1 MPFIPCDGA
10 GERDRGAR
18 SPRHAQIEALVS
30 RVLRE
35 RLARG
40 LNDPRVQ
47 GMVSIVGVDLSPDFS
62 SARVRISVLPED
74 RERLTLSGLRSAT
87 RHLESALREGT
98 ELRRVPRLSFE
109 IDEAH
114 KRERALYAALDS
126 VRPAAPDDDDAS
138 DSLTSPPTSDTPDGG
153 KTPGDSI

>member
-1 MPFIPCDGA
+1 MPFIPSTGA
-10 GERDRGAR
+10 GERGDRGAR
-18 SPRHAQIEALVS
+18 SPRHAQVEALVA

-47 GMVSIVGVDLSPDFS
+47 GMVSIVGVSLAPDFS
-62 SARVRISVLPED
+62 SAKVGISVLPED

-126 VRPAAPDDDDAS
+126 VRPATTFDAS
-138 DSLTSPPTSDTPDGG
+138 DSSTSPPTSDTPGDG